1 MLCGV
6 SEPVLDHLSHIK
18 KAALSVLPGAD
29 AVVGWL
35 LCHRYEPI
43 NSSGWKQVRS
53 EGSGTVD
60 DGGVVNAILWVGQR

>member
-29 AVVGWL
+29 AAVGWL
-35 LCHRYEPI
+35 FCEPI
-43 NSSGWKQVRS
+43 NSSVWKQVWS
-53 EGSGTVD
+53 EG
-60 DGGVVNAILWVGQR
+60 L